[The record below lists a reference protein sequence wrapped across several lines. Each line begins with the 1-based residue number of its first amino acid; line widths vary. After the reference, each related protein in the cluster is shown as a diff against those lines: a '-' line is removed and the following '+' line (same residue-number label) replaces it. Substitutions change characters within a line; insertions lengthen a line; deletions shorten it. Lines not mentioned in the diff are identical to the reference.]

1 MKRLITFA
9 ASMLFGLCLWAQQN
23 STQDFAAHFMRD
35 NSDNEAVKCVT
46 VGPKMLGSLLSDDAN
61 GDEDFKEGL
70 DGMKSIRIVTSET
83 DADELRKDAVT
94 LLQANKKRYSQ
105 YKRAGKVYYGDCLW
119 VRKVKGRT
127 VELVYVAPHSEK
139 GFMVMDFTG
148 QISEDFIEKL
158 VKSGES

>member
-9 ASMLFGLCLWAQQN
+9 ASMLFVLCTWAQQN
-23 STQDFAAHFMRD
+23 STEDFAAHFMRD
-35 NSDNEAVKCVT
+35 NYDNEAVKCVT
-46 VGPKMLGSLLSDDAN
+46 VGPKMLDSLLADDSNDNA
-61 GDEDFKEGL
+61 DFKGL

-83 DADELRKDAVT
+83 DAEELRNAAVT

-148 QISEDFIEKL
+148 QISEDFIERL
-158 VKSGES
+158 VKGSES